1 MANLIN
7 LKHNAIKIFLIGRG
21 KMNRHIVFVS
31 AIALLGLSGCASIVD
46 GSHQVLS
53 VITPNVQKAS
63 CTMTNNKGTFY
74 VTTPGTVTVHRSYD
88 PLHVDCTKTGY
99 EDALITVKSSTKGM
113 AFGNILAGGII
124 GAAVDMGTGAAYDYP
139 QKIVVPMRLAGTPAP
154 APVASVMPPRAQPT
168 KKMSKVDPPT
178 KGK

>member
-1 MANLIN
+1 
-7 LKHNAIKIFLIGRG
+7 
-21 KMNRHIVFVS
+21 MNRHIVIVS

-53 VITPNVQKAS
+53 VVTPNVEKAN

-88 PLHVDCTKTGY
+88 PLHVDCTRAGY
-99 EDALITVKSSTKGM
+99 EDGLVVVKSSTKGM

-154 APVASVMPPRAQPT
+154 APVASVKPPLAQPT
-168 KKMSKVDPPT
+168 AKISKADPHP